1 MRVAV
6 GIAGLMASLS
16 VCQACTVDVLNNI
29 QRSPNPQA
37 PFERQKNLEHDWL
50 KKTGVEV
57 RGCGGWGAK
66 GRYRMCN
73 RERESMGTSREN
85 KSHDIIVWQEAGS
98 GVARSRGGGERE
110 RRGHP
115 QSPILP
121 LGAHP
126 LEWIRAEQ
134 CALNEW
140 DPKSHRRKTNH
151 QWERGRAR
159 EGWRKRQREMEMERE
174 RERL

>member
-1 MRVAV
+1 
-6 GIAGLMASLS
+6 
-16 VCQACTVDVLNNI
+16 
-29 QRSPNPQA
+29 
-37 PFERQKNLEHDWL
+37 
-50 KKTGVEV
+50 
-57 RGCGGWGAK
+57 
-66 GRYRMCN
+66 
-73 RERESMGTSREN
+73 MGTPGEN
-85 KSHDIIVWQEAGS
+85 KSHDIIVWQGARS
-98 GVARSRGGGERE
+98 PVARSRGRERE
-110 RRGHP
+110 QGEHP

-159 EGWRKRQREMEMERE
+159 ERWRKRQREMERE
-174 RERL
+174 RETLKKMCTQSNKASRDM